1 MNSESAA
8 RAYREEAITSA
19 PPIKLVRMLYQGA
32 LRFLDKAIESDPNDP
47 QSAFVDS
54 LGRVDAIVTE
64 LRFALQK
71 DHAPDVSNSL
81 ESLYLFVESQLLQAQ
96 VQRSCEPLP
105 HARKVLATLSDAWG
119 RVEMSK
125 PRIETAPSSE
135 LGA

>member
-8 RAYREEAITSA
+8 RAYREETITSA

-32 LRFLDKAIESDPNDP
+32 LRFLDKALESDPSDP

-54 LGRVDAIVTE
+54 LARVDAIVTE

-71 DHAPDVSNSL
+71 EHAPDVSGSL

-96 VQRSCEPLP
+96 VQRSHEALP

-119 RVEMSK
+119 RVEMPK
-125 PRIETAPSSE
+125 ARIEPLPGPETRA
-135 LGA
+135 